1 MRTRFAVLVLAASLV
16 ATARVGAQPKAPD
29 QTAPLDLVKA
39 TVSRVL
45 AIVQAPRV
53 IANDGRQRRAEIRRA
68 AQGLFDF
75 REMARLTLAQHW
87 KDRSAPEQ
95 EEFVQLF
102 TELLERSYLT
112 TIENYAGEK
121 ITFVGETISG
131 PYAFE
136 LVQGSKVLSA
146 AATHHVLTIQ
156 PGGAAIAARN
166 NEYLLNSPIP
176 IDYQRSQTSITLP
189 APGTLAVFATNETCS
204 IAVDGVDL
212 GNPPIP
218 RKPIAPGP
226 HTVSLKCPDGRQD
239 GQKIRVGAGE
249 RAQVTFSK

>member
-1 MRTRFAVLVLAASLV
+1 MVALATGAHP
-16 ATARVGAQPKAPD
+16 AAAQPKAAD

-121 ITFVGETISG
+121 ITFQGESISG
-131 PYAFE
+131 PYAQVRSRITTDRRME
-136 LVQGSKVLSA
+136 TSIEYRLLERDARWAVYDVVLDGVSLVS
-146 AATHHVLTIQ
+146 
-156 PGGAAIAARN
+156 N
-166 NEYLLNSPIP
+166 Y
-176 IDYQRSQTSITLP
+176 RSQFNSIIRTSS
-189 APGTLAVFATNETCS
+189 FA
-204 IAVDGVDL
+204 DL
-212 GNPPIP
+212 LTKLRSKEIEAHVIP
-218 RKPIAPGP
+218 RPGRR
-226 HTVSLKCPDGRQD
+226 S
-239 GQKIRVGAGE
+239 
-249 RAQVTFSK
+249 